1 MTLTD
6 PEPPVLD
13 DDPRSSTLDELRD
26 IYRNDQPRKPLEL
39 GVPASRGRLVIRYG
53 PPADRSQLSA
63 VFRAVQSGE
72 VLGDFAD
79 VDLIVDCCK
88 DILRVTGPE
97 PTDLEPLAGDGRP
110 LRFDKNDPRLGQALG
125 FDYVTAREAA
135 RKTFKDDEYPLS
147 IAGHFQSLVA
157 WLQFADD
164 AALERVEGNSA
175 GPSGA

>member
-1 MTLTD
+1 MTIADTTD
-6 PEPPVLD
+6 LPVIEEPGA
-13 DDPRSSTLDELRD
+13 LDELRD
-26 IYRNDQPRKPLEL
+26 IYRQGAPRKPLEL
-39 GVPASRGRLVIRYG
+39 GVPASRGHLVVRYG

-79 VDLIVDCCK
+79 VDLVVDCCR
-88 DILRVTGPE
+88 DILR
-97 PTDLEPLAGDGRP
+97 TDGDELVPLVDDGRP
-110 LRFDKNDPRLGQALG
+110 VRFEKDDPRLGQALG

-157 WLQFADD
+157 WLQGFADE
-164 AALERVEGNSA
+164 ALERVEGESA